1 MCILRSIIF
10 LIILIHYF
18 SNLHLHISF
27 DSTDGQLTDTGA
39 FAFKYEELSPG
50 GNIAFNITVQ
60 PKLSGLYESTRA
72 RIRYTTG
79 IAYEDSEDDVRKG
92 SSSSLGRVR
101 IMSKAEFARRKELFP
116 KEWIFY
122 LVVGALVAIISFQ
135 LWSSSRQQAPA
146 KSTTATK
153 KKSS

>member
-1 MCILRSIIF
+1 
-10 LIILIHYF
+10 
-18 SNLHLHISF
+18 
-27 DSTDGQLTDTGA
+27 LTDTGA

-50 GNIAFNITVQ
+50 GKIAFNITVQ

-72 RIRYTTG
+72 RVRYTTG

-116 KEWIFY
+116 KEWIIYF
-122 LVVGALVAIISFQ
+122 VVGVLIITVSFQ
-135 LWSSSRQQAPA
+135 LRSWSPQQTTP
-146 KSTTATK
+146 KSTTTSSATNTK

>member
-1 MCILRSIIF
+1 M
-10 LIILIHYF
+10 Y
-18 SNLHLHISF
+18 ISF

-39 FAFKYEELSPG
+39 FAFKYDELSPG

-72 RIRYTTG
+72 RVRYTTG

-101 IMSKAEFARRKELFP
+101 IISKADFARRKEFIS
-116 KEWIFY
+116 KEWIVY
-122 LVVGALVAIISFQ
+122 LVVGALVVIFSFQ
-135 LWSSSRQQAPA
+135 MWSNSPRQQEKAS
-146 KSTTATK
+146 KTSTSTTTSSTTTK